1 MNEKLMKIWKKK
13 DHPITIF
20 ITYILIFSFL
30 MIIQPILNYYLQ
42 FGGDNFTHFISIL
55 IVTSLTSLFII
66 KRYRDKVDD
75 KVIYED

>member
-1 MNEKLMKIWKKK
+1 MNEKLMKIWKMK